1 MIPERLEKPMP
12 KPVRLHW
19 GWLVAIELLT
29 RGLFGP
35 IWLIVQANWVR
46 RVNGKSRAFVLSIVA
61 ACSIPAMILLGGI
74 EGAVGAT
81 SEQIGMIVGF
91 AMIVYAVLYLW
102 SVYQLR
108 SELEAEPIGIPLGG
122 VMTFFFS
129 VIYFQYHLYDYDVEG
144 KSVPEGSLGLSS
156 SDIKPLA

>member
-1 MIPERLEKPMP
+1 MP

-19 GWLVAIELLT
+19 GWLVVIELLT

-61 ACSIPAMILLGGI
+61 ACFVPAMILLGGI

-81 SEQIGMIVGF
+81 QEQIGMIVGF
-91 AMIVYAVLYLW
+91 ATIVYVVLYLW
-102 SVYQLR
+102 TIFQLR

-122 VMTFFFS
+122 GMTFFFS
-129 VIYFQYHLYDYDVEG
+129 VIYFQYHLYDYDVEE
-144 KSVPEGSLGLSS
+144 KHVPEGSLGLSS